1 MNNEVNMIAPNE
13 VMIVSLLQTLNRYLP
28 RGNTPVGN
36 YMFKVNNKN
45 TSTRYEIYSKLT
57 IKKP

>member
-1 MNNEVNMIAPNE
+1 MIAPNE

>member
-1 MNNEVNMIAPNE
+1 MIAPNE

-28 RGNTPVGN
+28 RGNIPVDN
-36 YMFKVNNKN
+36 YMFKVNNK
-45 TSTRYEIYSKLT
+45 TTRTRYEIYSKLT